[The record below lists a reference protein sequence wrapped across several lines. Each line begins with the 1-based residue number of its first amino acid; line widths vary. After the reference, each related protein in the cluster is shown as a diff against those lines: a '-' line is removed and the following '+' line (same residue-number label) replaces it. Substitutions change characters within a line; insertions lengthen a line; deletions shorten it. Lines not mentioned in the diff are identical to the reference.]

1 MPCLAIAKLL
11 LINGEPDLC
20 KDVNVKK
27 TICPRNRRKITCT
40 YWHCLNLKV
49 FLYRLSAKPCERGR
63 EFLVSCDSCCSTLA
77 YQLKSFKRQA
87 PLGGFKT
94 LSLLR
99 AVVKVFNEP
108 VIFLFDVV
116 HCGIFPKAG

>member
-1 MPCLAIAKLL
+1 
-11 LINGEPDLC
+11 
-20 KDVNVKK
+20 
-27 TICPRNRRKITCT
+27 
-40 YWHCLNLKV
+40 V

-63 EFLVSCDSCCSTLA
+63 EFLASCDSCCSTLA

-99 AVVKVFNEP
+99 AVVKAFHKP
-108 VIFLFDVV
+108 VELSHLPDMYD
-116 HCGIFPKAG
+116 PKAAVPRPAKLYTKQEYSEKFILILEGRALVTIGQNNW